1 MPRNSTPPQNAND
14 FIERA
19 LDERAKALMEVF
31 SADVLALNSPLL
43 YLLDAAVRDIVEHMG
58 PKRGRRRRGKLVI
71 VLTTAG
77 GYIEV
82 VQRIVE
88 TLRYHYRMVD
98 FVIPDF
104 ALSAGTVLAMSGDA
118 IHMNYFS
125 RLGPIDPQVRSS
137 TGQQVSAMG
146 YLIQWERLLE
156 KARLGTLTAAEASLM
171 MTRFDPGDLYQ
182 YEQARELSV
191 ELLKEWLVRYK
202 FKNWRVTETRKIPVT
217 RKMKTDRADKIGRA
231 LNDPDQ
237 WHSHSSGISMEVLRR
252 KLKLLI
258 DDYDENQAAANRI
271 RDYHVLMDDYM
282 GRRRQIGAL
291 HAVGQYVPFLY
302 EEEYGHA

>member
-1 MPRNSTPPQNAND
+1 MMARASPPQNANE

-19 LDERAKALMEVF
+19 LDERATALIQAF
-31 SADVLALNSPLL
+31 DGDVLGLNSPLV
-43 YLLDAAVRDIVEHMG
+43 YPLDDVVRDIVEGMG
-58 PKRGRRRRGKLVI
+58 QTQRRRKRGKLVV
-71 VLTTAG
+71 VLTTNG

-88 TLRYHYRMVD
+88 TLRYHYRVVD
-98 FVIPDF
+98 FVVPNY

-125 RLGPIDPQVRSS
+125 RLGPVDPQVHSS
-137 TGQQVSAMG
+137 TGQQVSALG

-156 KARLGTLTAAEASLM
+156 KAKAGTLTAAEASLM

-202 FKNWRVTETRKIPVT
+202 FKNWRATETRKISVT
-217 RKMKTDRADKIGRA
+217 REMKTDRADEIGRA
-231 LNDPDQ
+231 LNNPDR

-252 KLKLLI
+252 RLKLQI
-258 DDYDENQAAANRI
+258 DDYDEEEGATNRI
-271 RDYHVLMDDYM
+271 RVNVLMDDYM
-282 GRRRQIGAL
+282 GRRAQVGAL
-291 HAVGQYVPFLY
+291 HTVGRYVPFL
-302 EEEYGHA
+302 ERQGVA

>member
-1 MPRNSTPPQNAND
+1 MSNQTPPQNANE

-19 LDERAKALMEVF
+19 LDDRATALMEVF
-31 SADVLALNSPLL
+31 EADVLGLNSSLVFG
-43 YLLDAAVRDIVEHMG
+43 LDEVVRDTVESMG
-58 PKRGRRRRGKLVI
+58 SKRRRRRRDKFVV
-71 VLTTAG
+71 VLTTTG

-88 TLRYHYRMVD
+88 TLRHHYRTVD
-98 FVIPDF
+98 FVIPNY

-137 TGQQVSAMG
+137 TGQQVSALG
-146 YLIQWERLLE
+146 YLIQWERLLQ
-156 KARLGTLTAAEASLM
+156 KARDGKLTPAEANLM
-171 MTRFDPGDLYQ
+171 LTGFDQADLYQ

-191 ELLKEWLVRYK
+191 ELLKEWLVKYK
-202 FKNWRVTETRKIPVT
+202 FKNWRRTQTQRLPVT
-217 RKMKTDRADKIGRA
+217 RQMKKDRAEAIGRS
-231 LNDPDQ
+231 LNDPDR

-252 KLKLLI
+252 RLKLLI
-258 DDYDENQAAANRI
+258 DDYDQQEDTANRI

-282 GRRRQIGAL
+282 GRRGQTGAL
-291 HAVGQYVPFLY
+291 HVVGQYVPLLF
-302 EEEYGHA
+302 H

>member
-1 MPRNSTPPQNAND
+1 MSGQAAPQNANE

-19 LDERAKALMEVF
+19 LDERAAALMKVF
-31 SADVLALNSPLL
+31 EADVLGLNSSLVFG
-43 YLLDAAVRDIVEHMG
+43 LDEVVRDTVESMG
-58 PKRGRRRRGKLVI
+58 PKRQRRRRRKLVV
-71 VLTTAG
+71 VLTTTG

-88 TLRYHYRMVD
+88 TLRHHYRTVD
-98 FVIPDF
+98 FVVPNY

-125 RLGPIDPQVRSS
+125 RLGPIDPQVHSS

-146 YLIQWERLLE
+146 YLIQWDRLLE
-156 KARLGTLTAAEASLM
+156 KAQTDKLTPAEASLM
-171 MTRFDPGDLYQ
+171 LTGFDQAELYQ

-191 ELLKEWLVRYK
+191 ELLKEWLVKYK
-202 FKNWRVTETRKIPVT
+202 FKNWRRTETRRLPVT
-217 RKMKTDRADKIGRA
+217 RQMKMDRAEAIGRA
-231 LNDPDQ
+231 LNDPDR

-252 KLKLLI
+252 RLQLHI
-258 DDYDENQAAANRI
+258 DDYDEQEGTANRI

-282 GRRRQIGAL
+282 GRRGQSGAL
-291 HAVGQYVPFLY
+291 HAVGHYVPFLP
-302 EEEYGHA
+302 H